1 MEKLTIK
8 EIAKLAGV
16 SPTAVSFVINNKKG
30 VSENTRKKV
39 TEVIEKTNFVPS
51 LNSRRLFFKKSYNI
65 SLVIQQTSSPFSDLF
80 YYEITNGI
88 LEKSKEFGYNIV
100 FTDISIKDNLVKIPD
115 IIKYNDTDG
124 IIFYQD
130 TESAILR
137 EIDKLNIPYV
147 IVDAHSTSNDFTSIN
162 ADSELLAYTATKF
175 LIEHGHVDIALIC
188 SSYIPEYYIQIFT
201 GYKNALE
208 EVRVSISPYWIQN
221 NAFDE
226 LSAYNCMD
234 NIFKNASKFSA
245 VFCAGD
251 IFAIGAIR
259 CAKDKGYRV
268 PEDISFIGIDDI
280 ILSRYIEPALTTI
293 KIDKALMGRLAMDLL
308 VKKINGNNV
317 ENIILESN
325 NIVVRN
331 SVKNANCNL

>member
-16 SPTAVSFVINNKKG
+16 SPTAVSFVLNNKKG
-30 VSENTRKKV
+30 VSEKTRKKV
-39 TEVIEKTNFVPS
+39 REVIEKTNFVPS

-65 SLVIQQTSSPFSDLF
+65 SLVIQQSSSPFSDLF

-100 FTDISIKDNLVKIPD
+100 FTDISMKGNSMEIPN
-115 IIKYNDTDG
+115 IIKYKDTDG

-130 TESAILR
+130 TERAILR
-137 EIDKLNIPYV
+137 EVDKLNIPYV
-147 IVDAHSTSNDFTSIN
+147 IVDAHSTSSDFTSIN
-162 ADSELLAYTATKF
+162 ADSELLSYTATKF
-175 LIEHGHVDIALIC
+175 LIERGHVDIALIS

-221 NAFDE
+221 NAFNE
-226 LSAYNCMD
+226 LSAYNCME
-234 NIFKNASKFSA
+234 NILKNALKPSA

-268 PEDISFIGIDDI
+268 PEDISFIGVDDI

-293 KIDKALMGRLAMDLL
+293 RIDKALMGRLAMDLL
-308 VKKINGNNV
+308 VKKINGESV
-317 ENIILESN
+317 ESIILESD

-331 SVKNANCNL
+331 SVKNMDCS